1 MALLTSIG
9 FSIIAFLFVLGV
21 MIFVHEL
28 GHHIAAKLLG
38 IRVDVFSLGFGRR
51 LIGFKRGDT
60 DYRISLLPL
69 GGYVKMAGENYD
81 EELTGDPGEFMA
93 HSKTDRFLVAIAGPA
108 MNIMLA
114 LILVT
119 TNFMFG
125 IPVAKYL
132 RQPALIG
139 SIQEGSA
146 AEQAGLQPMDIIVAI
161 DGEPIPSWQDMKIGI
176 SLSPNQDLV
185 LEVER
190 QGQVLTKEITPSLK
204 EGFEIGDIGVGPF
217 IPYIISDVESGS
229 PAEEAGLRPGD
240 EVVKVTM
247 GNKTT
252 VGFEESAQMINASEG
267 SPLRFEVLRDN
278 QVFVT
283 TFAAVQMEDRWR
295 IGTVVQIMQLEQYGF
310 LQALENSFE
319 RNTRL
324 TLLTFEVVGRIVTGR
339 TSLRAM
345 SGPIEIA
352 RFSGMAASMGVI
364 QLLNFMALVS
374 LQLGIFNL
382 MPIPILDGGVIALLA
397 IEGLIR
403 RDLSMRVKERIFQ
416 VGFIFLI
423 LLMGIV
429 IFNDLAKNLP
439 ILD

>member
-161 DGEPIPSWQDMKIGI
+161 DGEPIPSWQDMEIGI

>member
-1 MALLTSIG
+1 LALLTSIG

-51 LIGFKRGDT
+51 LIGFKRGNT

-93 HSKTDRFLVAIAGPA
+93 HSKTHRFLVAIAGPA
-108 MNIMLA
+108 MNLILA

-119 TNFMFG
+119 TNFMWG
-125 IPVAKYL
+125 IPVAQYL
-132 RQPALIG
+132 QQPAMIG
-139 SIQEGSA
+139 SVQEGSA
-146 AEQAGLQPMDIIVAI
+146 AEQAGLQTLDIIVAI
-161 DGEPIPSWQDMKIGI
+161 DSEPIPTWQALEIGI

-190 QGQVLTKEITPSLK
+190 QGQVLTKNITTSLN
-204 EGFEIGDIGVGPF
+204 EEFETGTIGVGPF
-217 IPYIISDVESGS
+217 IPFFITGVEPES
-229 PAEEAGLRPGD
+229 PAAEAGLRPGD
-240 EVVKVTM
+240 EIVRVTM

-252 VGFEESAQMINASEG
+252 VGFDEGRQLINASEG
-267 SPLRFEVLRDN
+267 SPLRFEILRDN
-278 QVFVT
+278 QVFET
-283 TFAAVQMEDRWR
+283 TFSAVQMEDRWR
-295 IGTVVQIMQLEQYGF
+295 IGTAVQIMQLEQYGF
-310 LQALENSFE
+310 LQALEKSFE
-319 RNTRL
+319 RNLRL
-324 TLLTFEVVGRIVTGR
+324 TLLTFDVVGRIVTGR

-352 RFSGMAASMGVI
+352 RFSGMAAAMGVI

-416 VGFIFLI
+416 VGFVFLI